1 MTPLER
7 ATFWV
12 PSSRIC
18 LGRCSMALLFRR
30 RVMLSYVVIRCVSV
44 SMPHRSVKICGAA
57 RAEGFSEAYCGSLGA
72 QITESR
78 LDANFSKTQVK
89 NVKVKSTMKP
99 KQCAAACNSNAGA
112 IDLTTFFAAVCM
124 LSTCFCASFG
134 LESVRDKQNPIKTS
148 GINAINRIAP
158 QPASTIETHLFAFH
172 TELHRASHNPP
183 IRTLQYRAIKDLC
196 PS

>member
-1 MTPLER
+1 
-7 ATFWV
+7 
-12 PSSRIC
+12 
-18 LGRCSMALLFRR
+18 MALLFRR
-30 RVMLSYVVIRCVSV
+30 RVMLSYVVIRCVSL